1 MHPWF
6 VWIFWINPLCVF
18 AELKVEKALAI
29 ARNMAVIERVVAKM
43 TIQ

>member
-1 MHPWF
+1 MTAAEIASPA
-6 VWIFWINPLCVF
+6 ILF

-43 TIQ
+43 TTQ